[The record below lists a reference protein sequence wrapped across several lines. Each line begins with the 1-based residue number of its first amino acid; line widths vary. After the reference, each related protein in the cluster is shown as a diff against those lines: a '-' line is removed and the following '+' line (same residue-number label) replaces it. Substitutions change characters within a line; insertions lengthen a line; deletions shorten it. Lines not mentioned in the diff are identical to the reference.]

1 MDELEK
7 QKAEAAIKRA
17 EQPGRP
23 ADLDDHR
30 SSDEA
35 ETLADDYGFQRPE
48 RVVQT
53 SEKEH
58 PPGKG

>member
-7 QKAEAAIKRA
+7 QKAVAAIKRA

-30 SSDEA
+30 GPS
-35 ETLADDYGFQRPE
+35 ETLADDMGFARPE
-48 RVVQT
+48 RVEHT

>member
-7 QKAEAAIKRA
+7 QKAEEAIKRA

-23 ADLDDHR
+23 PDLSDPNER
-30 SSDEA
+30 S
-35 ETLADDYGFQRPE
+35 ETLADDMGYERPE
-48 RVVQT
+48 RAEHT

>member
-7 QKAEAAIKRA
+7 QKAQAAIERA

-23 ADLDDHR
+23 SDLGDPNQR
-30 SSDEA
+30 S
-35 ETLADDYGFQRPE
+35 ETLADDMGFERPE
-48 RVVQT
+48 RVEHT

-58 PPGKG
+58 PPGKE

>member
-1 MDELEK
+1 MDELAK
-7 QKAEAAIKRA
+7 QKALAAIKRA
-17 EQPGRP
+17 EEPGRP

-30 SSDEA
+30 VPG

-48 RVVQT
+48 RVEHT